1 MRKLFF
7 CIVFSFLVIVLHAQ
21 QTGSAVTPIPN
32 TECAKYKQNSWW
44 LPDAYVHNATC
55 ACKATPNDSAANII
69 RAVLQQRMENTP
81 DSLKRLMQQRKSDL
95 KNHVISKRKYRKLVK
110 KDLTPLIYCDHKIAY
125 CKAGCCGDPAPYY
138 AWKFVT
144 TRYAGGEKMVYF
156 FIRWGGGSCS
166 GKWGKW

>member
-69 RAVLQQRMENTP
+69 RAVLQQRLENTP
-81 DSLKRLMQQRKSDL
+81 DSLKKRMEQAKTAM
-95 KNHVISKRKYRKLVK
+95 KNHTISKRKYRKLVK
-110 KDLTPLIYCDHKIAY
+110 QYLTPVIYNDHVIAY
-125 CKAGCCGDPAPYY
+125 DTGNCKGDPACYF

-144 TRYAGGEKMVYF
+144 TRYAGGCGMVYF